1 MALDAR
7 QGGEN
12 REKKWKETNMSK
24 YPTPTNDLL
33 VVLAACL
40 PTAYDNLVP
49 HLKRSILNKDTILF
63 DVGET
68 PERVW
73 FITRGAISLF
83 VNVRHRVIE
92 AAMIGREG
100 AVGLSGIARINSI
113 PLYAQV
119 QIEGEALEIDA
130 GILHQVLRQNSEA
143 YDLIFDYVNGLFGR
157 LALLCVCNRFHSTR
171 QRLASKLLLMQKC
184 MRSDSFSV
192 THASLAEAIGVARS
206 VVTETMLEF
215 RQERLVGA
223 ERNRITIIKRGK
235 LKCTACSCHT
245 FISHEKYFRP

>member
-1 MALDAR
+1 
-7 QGGEN
+7 
-12 REKKWKETNMSK
+12 MSQF
-24 YPTPTNDLL
+24 PTLTNDLL
-33 VVLAACL
+33 VVLAARF
-40 PTAYDNLVP
+40 PTAYGSLVP
-49 HLKRSILNKDTILF
+49 HLKRVFLNKDAILF

-68 PERVW
+68 PDRVW
-73 FITRGAISLF
+73 FITRGAVSLF
-83 VNVRHRVIE
+83 VNVKHRVIE

-100 AVGLSGIARINSI
+100 AVGLSGIPRTNDA

-130 GILHQVLRQNSEA
+130 RILHRVLRENSEA
-143 YDLIFDYVNGLFGR
+143 YDLIFDYVNVLFGQ

-171 QRLASKLLLMQKC
+171 QRLASRLLLMQKC

-206 VVTETMLEF
+206 VVTEAMVKF
-215 RQERLVGA
+215 RQEGCVGA

-235 LKCTACSCHT
+235 LKYTACSCHT
-245 FISHEKYFRP
+245 FNSHEKFFPP

>member
-1 MALDAR
+1 
-7 QGGEN
+7 
-12 REKKWKETNMSK
+12 MSQ

-33 VVLAACL
+33 AVLAARL
-40 PTAYDNLVP
+40 PTAYDSLVP
-49 HLKRSILNKDTILF
+49 HLKRVFLNKGTILF

-68 PERVW
+68 PDGVW

-83 VNVRHRVIE
+83 VNVRYRVIE

-100 AVGLSGIARINSI
+100 AVGLSGIARTNSI

-130 GILHQVLRQNSEA
+130 RILHQVLRQNSEA
-143 YDLIFDYVNGLFGR
+143 YDLVFDYMNGLFGR

-184 MRSDSFSV
+184 MRSDSFQV

-206 VVTETMLEF
+206 VVTETMLKF
-215 RQERLVGA
+215 RQEGWVGA
-223 ERNRITIIKRGK
+223 ERNRITIIKGGK
-235 LKCTACSCHT
+235 LKYTACSCHT
-245 FISHEKYFRP
+245 FIGRENFFRP

>member
-1 MALDAR
+1 
-7 QGGEN
+7 
-12 REKKWKETNMSK
+12 MSQ

-33 VVLAACL
+33 VVLAARL
-40 PTAYDNLVP
+40 PIAYDSLAP
-49 HLKRSILNKDTILF
+49 HLKRVFLNKDTILF

-68 PERVW
+68 PDRVW
-73 FITRGAISLF
+73 FITRGAVSLF
-83 VNVRHRVIE
+83 VDVRHRVIE

-100 AVGLSGIARINSI
+100 AVGISGIARRNSI

-130 GILHQVLRQNSEA
+130 RILHRVLRQNSEA
-143 YDLIFDYVNGLFGR
+143 YDLIFDYMNDLFGR

-184 MRSDSFSV
+184 MRSDSFYM

-206 VVTETMLEF
+206 VVTEAMLKF
-215 RQERLVGA
+215 RKEGWVGA

-235 LKCTACSCHT
+235 LKYTACSCHT
-245 FISHEKYFRP
+245 FTSHEIFFSSLNAPP